1 MRSSS
6 LATARA
12 VAVLL
17 ASCAVAQACSCIGPI
32 TITSSYYGAS
42 HVFRAEIV
50 SAERSENPG
59 DLAFNAR
66 VLEQYKGWAAPRNVL
81 VTTAS
86 NSAACGVNLEVGREY
101 ALFAFE
107 PTSAEL
113 EAGAASAATSTP
125 MFSVNLCSFNL
136 PFASVSDC
144 GLEYLRSR
152 SFCNG
157 TAAECGS
164 SANSEECTAPN
175 CPSTCAVLPFASC
188 GFADT
193 CMCAFGA
200 NTDFDCMILAIDL

>member
-1 MRSSS
+1 MALRSVLG
-6 LATARA
+6 LA
-12 VAVLL
+12 V
-17 ASCAVAQACSCIGPI
+17 GPI
-32 TITSSYYGAS
+32 TITSSYYGNS

-50 SAERSENPG
+50 SAERSENPE
-59 DLAFNAR
+59 DLAFNVR
-66 VLEQYKGWAAPRNVL
+66 VLEQYKGWAVPRNVL
-81 VTTAS
+81 VTTAC

-107 PTSAEL
+107 PTGA
-113 EAGAASAATSTP
+113 EAGSASAATTTSTSTP
-125 MFSVNLCSFNL
+125 SFSVNLCSFNL
-136 PFASVSDC
+136 PFANVSDC